1 MDLPLRIIICLYLL
15 SPLLIGQTNQSPALV
30 ISFTEAEKDWLK
42 AHPEL
47 VLGLD
52 PAWPPFSF
60 VGNDGKL
67 QGVDLD
73 YIRKFEQA
81 LGVKFKINQTQFWET
96 TEKQIAEG
104 KIDVIC
110 GINPTPE
117 RSNYLNFTSEY
128 IDYPTAIIT
137 RMDGPF
143 LTEPNNIE
151 HLHVA
156 SPRAHVTTLF
166 LQERHKQLKITETK
180 TSLEALHLVSDCR
193 ASFAFENLATAS
205 YLIRENG
212 LTNLK
217 ISGIGDHRFELHMG
231 VKHGLPLLHSAIQ
244 KCIDAVTEQQKA
256 MILTRWIYVE
266 TETINPF
273 KKNLKWIITG
283 ALAILLGYLVF
294 WYRNSRLTKEIIERK
309 RIESEL
315 RKLSDDKTKLM
326 NMAVHDV
333 NNPLTLIVMNCE
345 LALSEKDKHV
355 GESFPIFDDILKH
368 SLRISHLIRSLL
380 EPDVADQLHHRLRP
394 RLMSLSGSIKKVLAS
409 YEHTSSKKDITL
421 TYNAPSSSTD
431 IWADPDAVL
440 QVLENL
446 ISNAVKFSPPSS
458 AVTLE
463 LKMTARHARLSIKDS
478 GPGISEQDRPK
489 LFGEFSRLSATPTA
503 GEPTHGLGLF
513 IVKQLVDEMNGNVS
527 VESREGEGATFI
539 VEFPLSSKS

>member
-1 MDLPLRIIICLYLL
+1 MLLPLRLVLCFCLIAQILL
-15 SPLLIGQTNQSPALV
+15 GQGSPSVRITVAL
-30 ISFTEAEKDWLK
+30 TEAEKDWLK
-42 AHPEL
+42 AHPDL

-60 VGNDGKL
+60 EGSDGSL
-67 QGVDLD
+67 QGIDLD
-73 YIRKFEQA
+73 YIHQFEQA
-81 LGVKFKINQTQFWET
+81 LGVKFKTSGNSFWEA

-104 KIDVIC
+104 KIDLVC

-117 RSNYLNFTSEY
+117 RSRYLNFTTHY

-143 LTEPNNIE
+143 LTDPNKIA

-156 SPRAHVTTLF
+156 APRAHVTTLF
-166 LQERHKQLKITETK
+166 LRDKYKHLTITETK
-180 TSLEALHLVSDCR
+180 TSLESLQLVSNGN

-217 ISGIGDHRFELHMG
+217 ISGVGDHRFELHMG
-231 VKHGLPLLHSAIQ
+231 VRRELPLLYSAIQ
-244 KCIDAVTEQQKA
+244 KCIDAIGEDQKA
-256 MILTRWIYVE
+256 MILSRWIYLE
-266 TETINPF
+266 TEPVNPL
-273 KKNLKWIITG
+273 KKNLKWIIAG
-283 ALAILLGYLVF
+283 LIFVLLGYLIF
-294 WYRNSRLTKEIIERK
+294 WYRNCRLKKELIERK
-309 RIESEL
+309 RIETEL
-315 RKLSDDKTKLM
+315 RKLNDDKIKLM

-345 LALSEKDKHV
+345 LAL
-355 GESFPIFDDILKH
+355 GEQGKLPEESTPIFNDILKH

-380 EPDVADQLHHRLRP
+380 EPDVTDPHQHRLRP
-394 RLMSLSGSIKKVLAS
+394 RLMSLSGSIKKVLSS
-409 YEHTSSKKDITL
+409 YEHTSSIKDITL
-421 TYNAPSSSTD
+421 SYDPPIKATD

-458 AVTLE
+458 TVTIHLE
-463 LKMTARHARLSIKDS
+463 MADHHARLAVKDS
-478 GPGISEQDRPK
+478 GPGISKQDRPK
-489 LFGEFSRLSATPTA
+489 LFGEFSRLSATPTG

-513 IVKQLVDEMNGNVS
+513 IVKQLVDEMKGRVS

-539 VEFPLSSKS
+539 VEFPTSGAG